1 MTMRILVNYN
11 KEDANYLPVLQYHLR
26 ARHLEAIATYAPYT
40 LAELLTKA
48 RVSGCK
54 AILLCNSHTLI
65 NCVPGQKPTLDA
77 YRGSVLNFSVPTV
90 VCNSLSH
97 AHTVD
102 HGAWLL
108 GKDLDKFAHLEG
120 RSKREEF
127 SFTALDATET
137 FGRAMAVLRKAA
149 CISYD
154 IETKTIREEDDA
166 GVLLSSDTIITCCS
180 WTAISHGGQLDTYVL
195 PLVNFGEDHW
205 LTNADYGKALQFM
218 RDVNALQI
226 PKVMHNGMYDCL
238 HSIVYHAEPQFY
250 CLDTMAMMHAEFS
263 SLPKTLDFVASVTC
277 HDYIQWKAEAAE
289 ASKDRDI
296 LRYWAYN
303 GRDTWYTA
311 RILLHYL
318 RHLPTYARKNY
329 ATQFKFV
336 YPFLYTAF
344 EGIKVDKDVRNNL
357 RAAAKDKLDTALA
370 QLRVFTANPTFN
382 PASTKQVQEFIYD
395 VMGARD
401 PHIGMK
407 RVGNKKIKMV
417 RGTDEKNL
425 RSIGDQHPLLL
436 RVTSAILLFRENA
449 KAISTYFDFDQL
461 QGRMLYSINPFGT
474 ETGRASC
481 NSSSFWVGT
490 QVQNVPPYAKA
501 MLVADEGFDLSE
513 IDNSQSEARC
523 TAYLSQETNLITAL
537 ETPGRDFYRSLGTLF
552 FSIPY
557 EKVTTELRNAI
568 IKRIVHAS
576 NYMMGATTMIENA
589 GTQNL
594 INAAPSLG
602 YTVILAETPL
612 TQLKKAGDI
621 TLVKFATL
629 LLDAYHAPFPR
640 IREWYQEVKHT
651 ISSTNKLVSP
661 LGWTRYFFGDI
672 TRNHALLRGAV
683 AHGPQNLSVH
693 ILNIGLWKVWQ
704 LVKKYKG
711 LLRLKA
717 QIHDSV
723 FFQYAQGRDDIRNE
737 VQQSLNNPVV
747 IYNRTLHIPTDCKVG
762 HSWDN
767 MEKVK

>member
-40 LAELLTKA
+40 LSELLTKA

-77 YRGSVLNFSVPTV
+77 YRGSLLNFSVPTI

-108 GKDLDKFAHLEG
+108 GKDLDKFAHIEERKKL
-120 RSKREEF
+120 EEF
-127 SFTALDATET
+127 SFTALDSTDK
-137 FGRAMAVLRKAA
+137 FGGAFAVLRKAA
-149 CISYD
+149 CIAYD
-154 IETKTIREEDDA
+154 IETRTLREEDED
-166 GVLLSSDTIITCCS
+166 GTLIDSTTIITCCS
-180 WTAISHGGQLDTYVL
+180 WTAISHTGQLDTFVL
-195 PLVNFGEDHW
+195 PLVDFGEDHW
-205 LTNADYGKALQFM
+205 LTNDEYGKAIQFM
-218 RDVNALQI
+218 RDVNSLDI
-226 PKVMHNGMYDCL
+226 PKGMHNGMYDVL
-238 HSIVYHAEPQFY
+238 HSIVYHAEPQFF
-250 CLDTMAMMHAEFS
+250 CLDTMAMMHAEYS
-263 SLPKTLDFVASVTC
+263 SLPKTLDFVASIC
-277 HDYIQWKAEAAE
+277 CNDYIQWKAEAAE
-289 ASKDRDI
+289 ASKDKDI

-311 RILLHYL
+311 KILLHYL
-318 RHLPTYARKNY
+318 RHLPAYAKKNY

-344 EGIKVDKDVRNNL
+344 EGIKVNKDVRNKL
-357 RAAAKDKLDTALA
+357 RAAAKDKLDAALT
-370 QLRVFTANPTFN
+370 QLRVLTANPSFN
-382 PASTKQVQEFIYD
+382 PASPKQVQEFIYD

-401 PHIGMK
+401 PHVGMK
-407 RVGNKKIKMV
+407 KVGGKKIKMV

-436 RVTSAILLFRENA
+436 RITSALLLFRENA

-461 QGRMLYSINPFGT
+461 QGRMLYNINPFGT

-490 QVQNVPPYAKA
+490 QVQNVPPYAKD
-501 MLVADEGFDLSE
+501 MLEADEGFELAE

-523 TAYLSQETNLITAL
+523 TAYLSQEEHLIEAL
-537 ETPGRDFYRSLGTLF
+537 ETPGRDFYRSLGELF

-557 EKVTTELRNAI
+557 DQVTDELRNAI

-576 NYMMGATTMIENA
+576 NYMMGAATMIENA

-594 INAAPSLG
+594 VNAAPALG
-602 YTVILAETPL
+602 YNVILAETPL
-612 TQLKKAGDI
+612 TRLNREGDI
-621 TLVKFATL
+621 TLMKFAMM
-629 LLDAYHAPFPR
+629 LLDSYHAPFPR
-640 IREWYQEVKHT
+640 IREWYQEVKNT

-672 TRNHALLRGAV
+672 NRNHALLRSAV

-704 LVKKYKG
+704 LVKKHHG

-723 FFQYAQGRDDIRNE
+723 FFQYQKGRDDIRNE
-737 VQQSLNNPVV
+737 VKASLNNPAV
-747 IYNRTLHIPTDCKVG
+747 IHGRTLRIPTDCKVG
-762 HSWDN
+762 ISWSK